1 MLTVVYLWSTLQPSE
16 DCSLYEEVGP
26 GDSVSGPVT
35 AVYVGSQT
43 VDTSQV
49 NRIEIVTDDFMYSRG
64 EKMRI
69 SIPRS
74 DTFSH
79 RYSILECSVV

>member
-35 AVYVGSQT
+35 AVYVGSQAPH
-43 VDTSQV
+43 TSQV

-64 EKMRI
+64 DKMRI

-74 DTFSH
+74 DTFT
-79 RYSILECSVV
+79 YIV